1 MTGLPSRADSKKSLM
16 TSTSKR
22 LRERQSDANEV
33 TKPRRRLDGQPE
45 HRDKKQSRKSRASA
59 ATTAPLDIEE
69 GEDMELAL
77 EVQAAALAFM
87 KKLGSKSSAKFLEEQ
102 REAQGV
108 GSGSDDGDEEEGHK
122 AKVKKNRKSK
132 EELRQ
137 ESEKNLRYQQSL
149 EAKRIRQVE
158 REQRELEAAESRKKA
173 EKRKGKLFADND
185 DMWDD

>member
-1 MTGLPSRADSKKSLM
+1 MTGLPSREESKKPL
-16 TSTSKR
+16 TSSSSKR
-22 LRERQSDANEV
+22 LREVDASQV
-33 TKPRRRLDGQPE
+33 SKPKRRLDGQPE
-45 HRDKKQSRKSRASA
+45 PRDKKHLRKSRAGT

-102 REAQGV
+102 RDAQGV
-108 GSGSDDGDEEEGHK
+108 GSGSDDGDGEERHK
-122 AKVKKNRKSK
+122 AKAKKNRKSR
-132 EELRQ
+132 EELQQ
-137 ESEKNLRYQQSL
+137 ESERNLRYQQSL
-149 EAKRIRQVE
+149 EAKRIRQAE
-158 REQRELEAAESRKKA
+158 REQREVEAAESRKKA